1 MPYADPKEQKEAM
14 RRRYRERY
22 ESERGFR
29 QKESRRKAK
38 YYADNPKYRKRVIA
52 KAKARKSVSKK

>member
-1 MPYADPKEQKEAM
+1 MPYADPKEQREAM

-29 QKESRRKAK
+29 QKESRRKAA
-38 YYADNPKYRKRVIA
+38 YYAENPKYRKRVIA
-52 KAKARKSVSKK
+52 KAKARKKAEK

>member
-1 MPYADPKEQKEAM
+1 MPYADPKAQREAM

-22 ESERGFR
+22 AEERGFR

-38 YYADNPKYRKRVIA
+38 YYATNSKYRKSVIA
-52 KAKARKSVSKK
+52 KAKARKKATA

>member
-1 MPYADPKEQKEAM
+1 M

-38 YYADNPKYRKRVIA
+38 YYATNSKYRKRVIA
-52 KAKARKSVSKK
+52 KAKARKKATA

>member
-22 ESERGFR
+22 ENERGFR
-29 QKESRRKAK
+29 QAESRRKAK
-38 YYADNPKYRKRVIA
+38 YYATNSKYRKRTIA
-52 KAKARKSVSKK
+52 KAKARKKA

>member
-1 MPYADPKEQKEAM
+1 MPYKDPKAQREAM

-38 YYADNPKYRKRVIA
+38 YYAENPKYRKRVIA
-52 KAKARKSVSKK
+52 KAKAYKKSIA

>member
-1 MPYADPKEQKEAM
+1 MPYADPKEQREAM

-29 QKESRRKAK
+29 QKESRRKAA
-38 YYADNPKYRKRVIA
+38 YYATNDKYRKRTIA
-52 KAKARKSVSKK
+52 KAKAYKKV

>member
-1 MPYADPKEQKEAM
+1 MPYADPKEQREAM

-22 ESERGFR
+22 AEERGFR
-29 QKESRRKAK
+29 QKESRRKAE

-52 KAKARKSVSKK
+52 KAKAYKKSIA